1 MADNVGYTPGTGATV
16 AADDIGGVLYQ
27 RVKIGVGA
35 DGAATD
41 VSTANPMP
49 VIVDGTTALNVA
61 ITDVTSTNP
70 LEVTAATPLPVAI
83 AGPDP
88 LTVQVD
94 NVRDILVPVV
104 NLLESPRG
112 FDKSLQRQRGTV
124 VVESGTVTTVS
135 TVSTV
140 SSVTSVTSVTSV
152 STVTT
157 VTGLTNIDSIQGR
170 IGQYGA
176 NLSAW
181 ADCVRARIS

>member
-1 MADNVGYTPGTGATV
+1 MADNVGYTPGTGATI
-16 AADDIGGVLYQ
+16 AADDVGGTLYQ
-27 RVKIGVGA
+27 RVKIAVGA
-35 DGAATD
+35 DGEAYDASLT
-41 VSTANPMP
+41 
-49 VIVDGTTALNVA
+49 
-61 ITDVTSTNP
+61 
-70 LEVTAATPLPVAI
+70 TPLPVAI

-104 NLLESPRG
+104 NLLDSPRG

-124 VVESGTVTTVS
+124 VVESG
-135 TVSTV
+135 
-140 SSVTSVTSVTSV
+140 
-152 STVTT
+152 TVTT